1 MKFEI
6 EKKHVIGVTLFF
18 TVITM
23 VWAGAYLNE
32 HYSTTNTQLDYRGE
46 IETVNVPFIFS
57 SYGIAYMITFVAIII
72 FLVFLLD
79 I

>member
-6 EKKHVIGVTLFF
+6 EKEHVIGVMLFF

-32 HYSTTNTQLDYRGE
+32 HYSTTNTYRNYHGDM
-46 IETVNVPFIFS
+46 ETANVPFIFS
-57 SYGIAYMITFVAIII
+57 SYGIAYIITFIAII
-72 FLVFLLD
+72 VFLILLLE
-79 I
+79 